1 MRISDWSS
9 DVCSSDLEVFRKDS
23 NLRCCAVV
31 VACQEHDS
39 AATMYGR
46 ILAKNASAQMVET
59 LDQSCTS
66 EGLLN
71 DLGRRLSAQ
80 FVKGRS
86 EERRVG
92 KACVSTCR
100 SRWSPYH

>member
-80 FVKGRS
+80 FVKGYA
-86 EERRVG
+86 VG
-92 KACVSTCR
+92 IGDVNNGDRKSTR
-100 SRWSPYH
+100 LNSSH

>member
-1 MRISDWSS
+1 
-9 DVCSSDLEVFRKDS
+9 
-23 NLRCCAVV
+23 
-31 VACQEHDS
+31 
-39 AATMYGR
+39 MYGR

-80 FVKGRS
+80 FVKGYAVGIGDVNNGLSFPALQRLRDILVHSVTYGQKDDIGLDGFRQFLGDDLGS
-86 EERRVG
+86 EDR
-92 KACVSTCR
+92 KSTR
-100 SRWSPYH
+100 LNSSH